1 MLSDRVVIKV
11 MVATVIVYT
20 ILLAMTMSGVL

>member
-20 ILLAMTMSGVL
+20 ILLTMTMSGVL